1 MKPMNSLVVAT
12 DFSTGANAALE
23 RAIRLPLT
31 PDARLTIIHAVPD
44 DIPGKLRDQAIVEAT
59 QSLAKQVARVQP
71 LLTEMGLSPARVV
84 TDVLEGNVVKQLI
97 KRAHSAEADALVIGR
112 HGRRPVL
119 DAFLGSTAQKLI
131 RQSDVPVLLVQKPA
145 TGPYRRVLVA
155 VDLEKGSAK
164 VLKAAAR
171 FASEATVQV
180 LSSARVPFEEFV
192 TLTTAAAVEYQEH
205 FIEEANEA
213 LALVIEK
220 SGVSATPMVN
230 TGDPRQLILQEGQHF
245 GAELTAIGASG
256 KKGLKRLLLGSV
268 AEWVLDH
275 AKSDVLVVR

>member
-1 MKPMNSLVVAT
+1 MRPMNSLVVAT
-12 DFSTGANAALE
+12 DFSTGARMALE

-31 PDARLTIIHAVPD
+31 PDAKLTIIHAVPD
-44 DIPGKLRDQAIVEAT
+44 DIPGKLRDQAILEAT
-59 QSLAKQVARVQP
+59 QSIAKQLARVQP
-71 LLTEMGLSPARVV
+71 LLTEVGLSPTRVV
-84 TDVLEGNVVKQLI
+84 TDVLEGSVIKQLI

-119 DAFLGSTAQKLI
+119 DTFLGGTAQKLI
-131 RQSDVPVLLVQKPA
+131 RHSDVPVLVVQGPVSA
-145 TGPYRRVLVA
+145 PYRRVVVA

-164 VLKAAAR
+164 VLKTAAR
-171 FASEATVQV
+171 FATDAKVQL

-205 FIEEANEA
+205 FVEEANQA
-213 LALVIEK
+213 LASVLEKTGVDAEPLV
-220 SGVSATPMVN
+220 T
-230 TGDPRQLILQEGQHF
+230 TGEPRQAIIEEGQRF
-245 GAELTAIGASG
+245 GAELTVIGSAG

-275 AKSDVLVVR
+275 AKTDVLVVK